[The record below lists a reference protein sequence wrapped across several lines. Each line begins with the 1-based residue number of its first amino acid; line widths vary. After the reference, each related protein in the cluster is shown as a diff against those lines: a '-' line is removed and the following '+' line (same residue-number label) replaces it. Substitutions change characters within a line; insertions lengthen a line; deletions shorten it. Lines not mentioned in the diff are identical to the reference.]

1 MMVWVSFLGYWISRP
16 KSYEVTNPIV
26 TLFFCWNVPVSSLR
40 RFSWGTAG
48 GSLAGLL
55 NFVKDLLIIRQAIQ
69 DGDDDMYNYG
79 ENDKSKND
87 DNNDEND
94 TNIVVEQYPLPS
106 YLVSFR
112 ICLTI
117 MAFSCALGGFY
128 LLVRCMKRYDAPYSA
143 TMFVGSYVLS
153 ASIMS
158 FIHYDTFQHLN
169 GSTIG
174 YILYPLG
181 LLILL
186 SGVFLLMIDET
197 TVQKPKKMDRIDDN
211 LDDTDSIIMDEDY
224 HQQTTDSKFPTTSV
238 ATVLK
243 DQP

>member
-1 MMVWVSFLGYWISRP
+1 MVVWISFLGYWISRP
-16 KSYEVTNPIV
+16 KSFEVAHPTV
-26 TLFFCWNVPVSSLR
+26 TLFFCWNVPASSLR

-55 NFVKDLLIIRQAIQ
+55 NFVKDLLIIRQAIK
-69 DGDDDMYNYG
+69 DNT
-79 ENDKSKND
+79 ND
-87 DNNDEND
+87 DQD
-94 TNIVVEQYPLPS
+94 TDDVDTLSLPS
-106 YLVSFR
+106 FLGSFR
-112 ICLTI
+112 IFLTI

-169 GSTIG
+169 GNVYG
-174 YILYPLG
+174 YIFYPAG

-186 SGVFLLMIDET
+186 SGVFLLM
-197 TVQKPKKMDRIDDN
+197 
-211 LDDTDSIIMDEDY
+211 MDEKV
-224 HQQTTDSKFPTTSV
+224 QTVPNKKNTNDAATDRQYAKSIEEGV
-238 ATVLK
+238 
-243 DQP
+243 